1 MDGPPDVWHHREG
14 YKRGRIGRDQEED
27 FSTLTV
33 VQAARDKIQV
43 FVQWLSVISDI
54 KLQVV
59 CLYSIATCL
68 LCHIMHVSV

>member
-1 MDGPPDVWHHREG
+1 MDGPPDVWQHGEG
-14 YKRGRIGRDQEED
+14 CKRGRIGKDREGD

-33 VQAARDKIQV
+33 VQAAGDKIQV